1 MQSMDDEPN
10 SGLTGRLGTLRHV
23 VTLVIR
29 GLPPEARAEV
39 TAEIEKLAVIS
50 ESEMIHER
58 ARRQVAEEL
67 LRKVR

>member
-1 MQSMDDEPN
+1 MQSMENDPN
-10 SGLTGRLGTLRHV
+10 IGLTGRLGTLEHI

-29 GLPPEARAEV
+29 ALPPDARAEV
-39 TAEIEKLAVIS
+39 LAEIEKLAVTS

-67 LRKVR
+67 LRKIG